1 LVLLTL
7 AMSWG
12 SQGILGYYW
21 MDALYAM
28 RLPVHP
34 VGAFL
39 TGGAVGVWIGL
50 REVLPGAV
58 GVRGEVIG
66 GA

>member
-1 LVLLTL
+1 
-7 AMSWG
+7 MSWG

-39 TGGAVGVWIGL
+39 TGGAVGVWVGL
-50 REVLPGAV
+50 REVLPSAV